1 MIYVLHLI
9 NGETII
15 GEVEGDFSEYYNI
28 YEPFLIERV
37 DDDIMGKGLKINY
50 LLTFSE
56 QNCITIKNNSVLY
69 SYIPSKNMTEYYKK
83 LVEYKNEQSPE
94 EMIEKTIKDMED
106 MDRQYREL
114 ISRKIRRNEDLN

>member
-1 MIYVLHLI
+1 MIQIVKLI
-9 NGETII
+9 NGEEII
-15 GEVEGDFSEYYNI
+15 GDVEGDFSEFYNI
-28 YEPFLIERV
+28 FEPFNITYV
-37 DDDIMGKGLKINY
+37 DEEKYGVGVKLDYILA
-50 LLTFSE
+50 FS
-56 QNCITIKNNSVLY
+56 QNNCVTIKNNSVLY